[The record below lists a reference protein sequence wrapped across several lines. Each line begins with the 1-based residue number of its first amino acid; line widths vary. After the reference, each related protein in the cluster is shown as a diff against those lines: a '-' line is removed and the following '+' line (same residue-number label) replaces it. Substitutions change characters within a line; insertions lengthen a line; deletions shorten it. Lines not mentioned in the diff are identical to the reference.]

1 MFPAVG
7 LSLHGVIATE
17 SCAVEHILPE
27 FVLRM
32 FGRHVENVVG
42 FLLGVNANAE
52 LALYVARRLR
62 AYIPHPLPRRVMPIR
77 S

>member
-7 LSLHGVIATE
+7 LSLHGVISTE

-32 FGRHVENVVG
+32 FGRHVEKVVR
-42 FLLGVNANAE
+42 FLLGVNAE
-52 LALYVARRLR
+52 LALCVARRLR